1 MQQTDY
7 WLPVIFSGIA
17 AVGGAGGGVF
27 SAIYSASFTRR
38 RQSANYSQAN
48 WRRCTRN

>member
-7 WLPVIFSGIA
+7 WLTVIFSGIA

-27 SAIYSASFTRR
+27 SVFTAQVLLDE
-38 RQSANYSQAN
+38 RQSANYLLAN